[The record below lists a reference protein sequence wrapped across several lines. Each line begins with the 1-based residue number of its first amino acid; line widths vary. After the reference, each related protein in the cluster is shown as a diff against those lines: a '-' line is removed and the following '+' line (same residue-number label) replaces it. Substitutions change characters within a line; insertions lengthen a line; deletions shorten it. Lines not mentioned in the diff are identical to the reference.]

1 MPFAKPNK
9 YLHVTWITQLLIVL
23 SIMLLVSCGR
33 EPDSPNPESAAQI
46 VPTTSAKSISELSS
60 EIDTTLPPPIPK
72 DTIAAP
78 IVPATDTAT
87 PTATLLPTA
96 TTEPIFG
103 PHEYPKGIN
112 PLTGLYVE
120 DTTKLERRPL
130 AIKVSH
136 YPRSVRPQSGLAA
149 ADMVWEH
156 YAEGGTT
163 RFTAIFYVGE
173 ATRVG
178 SIRSA
183 RLIDTTLTE
192 MFSGALVA
200 SGMSDG
206 TLERLRQ
213 KTWYPAV
220 ITNSTS
226 FGCPPICRE
235 SQSANS
241 VFVDTSAVWQT
252 LDDLQLNMTP
262 KIQGLAFQETIPNG
276 GQNAVRLRV
285 DYSREAHSEWRYN
298 PDDGKYYRWTEIS
311 EVDLEPHFDYNTKA
325 QITADNLVV
334 LFANHVVD
342 STVPEDYAADGI
354 HAAFA
359 TEIQLWGG
367 GPALILRNGQ
377 AYSVNW
383 VRMDSADMTFLVD
396 ADNKSIALHPGK
408 TWFHTTG
415 LGSETADQ
423 NGVWTITH
431 KSPYDW
437 GKLILPTE

>member
-1 MPFAKPNK
+1 MKTNIISSNVW
-9 YLHVTWITQLLIVL
+9 YIL
-23 SIMLLVSCGR
+23 SISIILIGLSGCT
-33 EPDSPNPESAAQI
+33 PSSQESELAH
-46 VPTTSAKSISELSS
+46 TKSISENNNTDT
-60 EIDTTLPPPIPK
+60 IDDLPTSIPTLPPPIPK
-72 DTIAAP
+72 STTVDITNAP
-78 IVPATDTAT
+78 TFAPTATVLAT
-87 PTATLLPTA
+87 PTS
-96 TTEPIFG
+96 EPLIG
-103 PHEYPKGIN
+103 PYEYPEQIS
-112 PLTGLYVE
+112 PISGLYVE
-120 DTTKLERRPL
+120 EKSKLNRRPL
-130 AIKVSH
+130 AIKISH
-136 YPRSVRPQSGLAA
+136 YPRSVRPQSGLEA

-163 RFTAIFYVGE
+163 RFTAIFYTGE
-173 ATRVG
+173 ASRVG

-192 MFSGALVA
+192 MFSGALIA

-206 TLERLRQ
+206 TLNRLRQ
-213 KTWYPAV
+213 KQWYPAV
-220 ITNSTS
+220 ISNSTG
-226 FGCPPICRE
+226 FTCPPICRE

-241 VFVDTSAVWQT
+241 VFVDTNDVWKT
-252 LDDLQLNMTP
+252 LDELSLNTKP
-262 KIQGLAFQETIPNG
+262 KIQGLAFQKTIPNG
-276 GQNAVRLRV
+276 GQNAESLQVN
-285 DYSREAHSEWRYN
+285 YSREARSVWHYN
-298 PDDGKYYRWTEIS
+298 QNDKKYYRWTEIS
-311 EVDLEPHFDYNTKA
+311 EVDIEPHFDYNTKQ

-342 STVPEDYAADGI
+342 STVPEDYASDGI

-383 VRMDSADMTFLVD
+383 IRMDSSDMTFLVD
-396 ADNKSIALHPGK
+396 EENNSIPLQPGK

-415 LGSETADQ
+415 LQSETV
-423 NGVWTITH
+423 NNNETWTITH

>member
-46 VPTTSAKSISELSS
+46 VPTTSSKSISELSS

-156 YAEGGTT
+156 YA
-163 RFTAIFYVGE
+163 
-173 ATRVG
+173 
-178 SIRSA
+178 
-183 RLIDTTLTE
+183 
-192 MFSGALVA
+192 
-200 SGMSDG
+200 
-206 TLERLRQ
+206 
-213 KTWYPAV
+213 
-220 ITNSTS
+220 
-226 FGCPPICRE
+226 
-235 SQSANS
+235 
-241 VFVDTSAVWQT
+241 
-252 LDDLQLNMTP
+252 
-262 KIQGLAFQETIPNG
+262 
-276 GQNAVRLRV
+276 
-285 DYSREAHSEWRYN
+285 
-298 PDDGKYYRWTEIS
+298 
-311 EVDLEPHFDYNTKA
+311 
-325 QITADNLVV
+325 
-334 LFANHVVD
+334 
-342 STVPEDYAADGI
+342 
-354 HAAFA
+354 
-359 TEIQLWGG
+359 
-367 GPALILRNGQ
+367 
-377 AYSVNW
+377 
-383 VRMDSADMTFLVD
+383 
-396 ADNKSIALHPGK
+396 
-408 TWFHTTG
+408 
-415 LGSETADQ
+415 
-423 NGVWTITH
+423 
-431 KSPYDW
+431 
-437 GKLILPTE
+437 